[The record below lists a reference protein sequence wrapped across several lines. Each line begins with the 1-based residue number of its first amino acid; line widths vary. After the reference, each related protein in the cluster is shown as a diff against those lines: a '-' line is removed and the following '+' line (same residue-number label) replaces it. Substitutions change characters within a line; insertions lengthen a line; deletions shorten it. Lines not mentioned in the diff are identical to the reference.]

1 MFLNVAENT
10 STCTHSPKT
19 LLFPDTQ
26 RTHHCQ
32 VPKFFHLPKNPLGF
46 DENTPR
52 NTDTMVNCRNWGGG
66 AQSSFRMLLLRLI
79 FFSTLTYLV
88 VKFKWLILIL
98 ITGYIHLCKNKWG
111 GYDPTPFFDAY
122 SQCIRMFA
130 YLLS

>member
-1 MFLNVAENT
+1 MYSLSKDSSISRHIENT
-10 STCTHSPKT
+10 SLPSPKI
-19 LLFPDTQ
+19 LSPAKKSI
-26 RTHHCQ
+26 H
-32 VPKFFHLPKNPLGF
+32 LGF

-98 ITGYIHLCKNKWG
+98 ITGYIHLCKNKG
-111 GYDPTPFFDAY
+111 GGGAYDPTPFFKCL
-122 SQCIRMFA
+122 CIVHQDVCIFIIMK
-130 YLLS
+130 L